1 MILYN
6 WDEVAVQQLDNG
18 ITRQMITAG
27 NMMLAQI
34 FVPKGVSFPAHRISS
49 EQITIYVKG
58 GAVYQSEQSRIEAR
72 EGDILYIPAGVEH
85 SDQVVEDTVVLDV
98 FSPPRA
104 DWLKK

>member
-1 MILYN
+1 MKLYN
-6 WDEVAVQQLDNG
+6 WRDVDVQQLDNG

-49 EQITIYVKG
+49 EQVTIYVKG
-58 GAVYQSEQSRIEAR
+58 GAVYQSGQSKTEAR
-72 EGDILYIPAGVEH
+72 EGDILYIPAGTEH
-85 SDQVVEDTVVLDV
+85 SDRVLEDTIVLDV
-98 FSPPRA
+98 FSPPRE

>member
-1 MILYN
+1 MKLYN
-6 WDEVAVQQLDNG
+6 WNEVAVQELDNG

-72 EGDILYIPAGVEH
+72 EGDILHIPAGVQH

-98 FSPPRA
+98 FSPPRE

>member
-1 MILYN
+1 MKLYN
-6 WDEVAVQQLDNG
+6 WNEVAVQQLDNG

-72 EGDILYIPAGVEH
+72 EGDILHIPAGVQH

-98 FSPPRA
+98 FSPPRE

>member
-1 MILYN
+1 MKLYN

>member
-1 MILYN
+1 MKLYN
-6 WDEVAVQQLDNG
+6 WNEVAVQQLDNG

-58 GAVYQSEQSRIEAR
+58 GAVYQSEQNRIEAR
-72 EGDILYIPAGVEH
+72 EGDILHIPAGVQH
-85 SDQVVEDTVVLDV
+85 SDQVLEDTVVLDV
-98 FSPPRA
+98 FSPPRE

>member
-1 MILYN
+1 MKLYN
-6 WDEVAVQQLDNG
+6 WRDIDVQQLDNG

-58 GAVYQSEQSRIEAR
+58 GAVYQSGQSKIEAC
-72 EGDILYIPAGVEH
+72 EGDILYIPAGTEH
-85 SDQVVEDTVVLDV
+85 SDQVVEDTIVLDV
-98 FSPPRA
+98 FSPPRK

>member
-1 MILYN
+1 MKLYN
-6 WDEVAVQQLDNG
+6 WNEVAVQQLDNG

-72 EGDILYIPAGVEH
+72 EGDILHIPAGVQH
-85 SDQVVEDTVVLDV
+85 SDQVLEDTVVLDV
-98 FSPPRA
+98 FSPPRE

>member
-1 MILYN
+1 MKLYN
-6 WDEVAVQQLDNG
+6 WNEVAVQQLDNG

-58 GAVYQSEQSRIEAR
+58 GAVYQSGQNRIEAR
-72 EGDILYIPAGVEH
+72 EGDILHIPAGVQH
-85 SDQVVEDTVVLDV
+85 SDQVLEDTVVLDV
-98 FSPPRA
+98 FSPPRE

>member
-1 MILYN
+1 MKLYN
-6 WDEVAVQQLDNG
+6 WRDVDVQQLDNG

-58 GAVYQSEQSRIEAR
+58 GAVYQSGQSKIEAR
-72 EGDILYIPAGVEH
+72 EGDILYIPAGTEH
-85 SDQVVEDTVVLDV
+85 SDQVLEDTIVLDV
-98 FSPPRA
+98 FSPPRE
-104 DWLKK
+104 DWLKR

>member
-1 MILYN
+1 MKLYN
-6 WDEVAVQQLDNG
+6 WNDVAVQQLDNG

-49 EQITIYVKG
+49 EQIPIYLKG

-98 FSPPRA
+98 FSPPRE

>member
-1 MILYN
+1 MAI
-6 WDEVAVQQLDNG
+6 QQLDNG

-49 EQITIYVKG
+49 EQITIYLKG
-58 GAVYQSEQSRIEAR
+58 GAVYQSEQNRIEAR
-72 EGDILYIPAGVEH
+72 EGDILHIPAGVQH
-85 SDQVVEDTVVLDV
+85 SDQVLEDTVVLDV
-98 FSPPRA
+98 FSPPRE

>member
-1 MILYN
+1 MKLYN

-49 EQITIYVKG
+49 EQITFYVKG

>member
-6 WDEVAVQQLDNG
+6 WNEVAVQQLDNG

-34 FVPKGVSFPAHRISS
+34 FVPKGVSFPAHGISS
-49 EQITIYVKG
+49 EQVTIYLKG

>member
-1 MILYN
+1 MKLYN
-6 WDEVAVQQLDNG
+6 WNEVAVQQLDNG

-58 GAVYQSEQSRIEAR
+58 GAVYQSEQNRIEAH
-72 EGDILYIPAGVEH
+72 EGDILHIPAGVQH
-85 SDQVVEDTVVLDV
+85 SDQVLEDTVVLDV
-98 FSPPRA
+98 FSPPRE